1 MSKPC
6 RLTIFML
13 AALAA
18 SAVAE
23 AAGGAHT
30 GTLRIEINGLKS
42 SQPVYFGLWSSEKG
56 FLASKPFK
64 GAKQGVASGKAS
76 WTVSDLPYGT
86 YGASAWQD
94 LNGNGKLD
102 ANEWGAPVEPTGVS
116 NNAQGHFGPPAY
128 KDAAFRFRQ
137 PELRITFK
145 LACPMG
151 CLPAK

>member
-1 MSKPC
+1 MGKPC
-6 RLTIFML
+6 SVMIFILAML
-13 AALAA
+13 AV

-30 GTLRIEINGLKS
+30 GALRVEIDGLQS
-42 SQPVYFGLWSSEKG
+42 SQPVYFGLWNSEKG

-64 GAKQGVASGKAS
+64 GAKQNAAGGKAS

-86 YGASAWQD
+86 YAVSAWQD

-128 KDAAFRFRQ
+128 KDAAFRFTQ
-137 PELRITFK
+137 PKLRITFK

-151 CLPAK
+151 CAPAK